1 MDHNPNPNNQN
12 NQNNPNNP
20 TKESTENPMMNFFVS
35 QYTLRNMI
43 NENQKR
49 KICVEADALASPTG
63 KADPPFLQLPRVM
76 STVIASQNHQLAT
89 GGLKTIQEGG
99 EGGEGGGGEEMTG
112 PADVYLRQRSINCP
126 RCGQDLNWCECSMP
140 I

>member
-1 MDHNPNPNNQN
+1 MDHNS
-12 NQNNPNNP
+12 
-20 TKESTENPMMNFFVS
+20 KESTENPMMNFFVS

-89 GGLKTIQEGG
+89 GGLKTIQEG
-99 EGGEGGGGEEMTG
+99 EGGGEEMTG
-112 PADVYLRQRSINCP
+112 PADVSLRQRSINCP

>member
-1 MDHNPNPNNQN
+1 MDHNPN
-12 NQNNPNNP
+12 NPTNPTNP
-20 TKESTENPMMNFFVS
+20 TKESTDNPMMNFFVS
-35 QYTLRNMI
+35 HYTLRNMI

-99 EGGEGGGGEEMTG
+99 GGEGGGGEGGEEMTG
-112 PADVYLRQRSINCP
+112 PADVSLCQRSINCP